1 MSDIYL
7 TEIQTSE
14 RLHVTRRTLQR
25 WRRDGGGPVY
35 TRLGEWRIGY
45 AVRDIEAWEAAH
57 RFAHRAGEL
66 AGKPAKPAA
75 ESHVAR

>member
-14 RLHVTRRTLQR
+14 RLRRTRRTLQR
-25 WRRDGGGPVY
+25 WRRDGGGPDY

-45 AVRDIEAWEAAH
+45 RLADIEAWEAAH
-57 RFAHRAGEL
+57 RFPHRA
-66 AGKPAKPAA
+66 A
-75 ESHVAR
+75 EMASKS